1 MRGDILTSG
10 HTKNHINVSF
20 ERIDDGN
27 LSFVVEQKDGDGI
40 SLGIELINKNALNI
54 TLQCVV
60 CENQNN
66 TEEETNDEEK
76 V

>member
-10 HTKNHINVSF
+10 HTKNHTNVSF

-40 SLGIELINKNALNI
+40 SLGLELINKDELNI
-54 TLQCVV
+54 DVQCVV

-66 TEEETNDEEK
+66 EEETT
-76 V
+76 